1 MHKFSDFADERPLAG
16 DKISLNEVL
25 NIEVVIK
32 DYHIAPSKKKTDT
45 ECLTLQLEFQG
56 KDRVLF
62 TGSTVLK
69 NQILKYKDQLPFQ
82 TTIKKINNYFS
93 FT

>member
-1 MHKFSDFADERPLAG
+1 MHKFSDFADKHPLAG

-25 NIEVVIK
+25 NIEVIIK
-32 DYHIAPSKKKTDT
+32 AFHIAPSNKRTDT
-45 ECLTLQLEFQG
+45 EYLTLQLELNN

-69 NQILKYKDQLPFQ
+69 NQILKYKDKLPFQ